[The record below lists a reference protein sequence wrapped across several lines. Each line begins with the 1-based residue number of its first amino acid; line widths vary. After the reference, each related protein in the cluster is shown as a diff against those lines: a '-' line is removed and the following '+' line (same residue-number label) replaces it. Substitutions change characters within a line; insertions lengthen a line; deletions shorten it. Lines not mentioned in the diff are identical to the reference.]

1 MKIRVPRQAALRVFA
16 FQRFIFFAAAVFAQA
31 LPARAQET
39 VVNFD
44 PAQTKVE
51 FKLDSTLHTVHGSFK
66 LKSGTV
72 KFDPATGKASG
83 AIIVD
88 ATSGESGNDG
98 RDKKMHKEIIE
109 SGKYPEIVFTPKEIH
124 GNMNLSGPSQVNV
137 AGTFRL
143 HGQDHELT
151 LVISATPASAGQLRA
166 DTHFSVPYI
175 KWGLKSPNTWLLH
188 ASDTVEVEIQAV
200 GRISSSSPSR

>member
-1 MKIRVPRQAALRVFA
+1 MRIRAARRPGFRLST
-16 FQRFIFFAAAVFAQA
+16 FQLFILAGAVVSAA

-51 FKLDSTLHTVHGSFK
+51 FILDSTLHTVHGTFR
-66 LKSGTV
+66 LKSGSV
-72 KFDPATGKASG
+72 KFDPSTGKASG
-83 AIIVD
+83 AIVVD

-109 SGKYPEIVFTPKEIH
+109 SGKYPEIIFTPKEIH
-124 GNMNLSGPSQVNV
+124 GNTDLSGPSQVNV
-137 AGTFRL
+137 AGTLNL
-143 HGQDHELT
+143 HGQDHEITLT
-151 LVISATPASAGQLRA
+151 VSTTPGTGGEFQA

-175 KWGLKSPNTWLLH
+175 KWGLKNPSTFLLH
-188 ASDTVEVEIQAV
+188 ASDTVELDIHTA
-200 GRISSSSPSR
+200 GRLASAHAPN

>member
-1 MKIRVPRQAALRVFA
+1 MKIRIPRLPNLRV
-16 FQRFIFFAAAVFAQA
+16 QSYPVFIFGVFFVAAA
-31 LPARAQET
+31 LPAHAQET

-51 FKLDSTLHTVHGSFK
+51 FKLDSTLHTVHGTFK

-72 KFDPATGKASG
+72 KFDPSTGKASG

-109 SGKYPEIVFTPKEIH
+109 SEKYPEIVFTPKEIH
-124 GNMNLSGPSQVNV
+124 GANPSAPSQVTAV
-137 AGTFRL
+137 GTLRL
-143 HGQDHELT
+143 HGQGHDMTLT
-151 LVISATPASAGQLRA
+151 IAVAPGSGGQFQA
-166 DTHFSVPYI
+166 DMDFSVPYV

-188 ASDTVEVEIQAV
+188 ASDTVDLEIHAAGQ
-200 GRISSSSPSR
+200 ISSATATR